1 MSDLLAIVRN
11 LNRLAAV
18 QRTGLLDT
26 PPDEP
31 FDRFTR
37 LATRIFKTPVALV
50 SIVDAERQFF
60 KSAIGLPEPW
70 QSERQTPLSHSFCKH
85 AVATQEPLIIADT
98 RKDPAYRDNPAVRDL
113 KIVAYAGVPLM
124 VSGHALGAFCVI
136 DSEPHPW
143 SYDEVRVLRDLAE
156 CVIHEIDLRTQLRE
170 AQRRLRDLDNI
181 TH

>member
-18 QRTGLLDT
+18 HRSGLLDT
-26 PPDEP
+26 PEEEP

-50 SIVDAERQFF
+50 SIVDADRQFF
-60 KSAIGLPEPW
+60 KSAMGLAEPW
-70 QSERQTPLSHSFCKH
+70 HSRRETPLSHSFCKH
-85 AVATQEPLIIADT
+85 AVAMEEPLVIADA
-98 RKDPAYRDNPAVRDL
+98 RKDPIYRDNPAVRDL

-136 DSEPHPW
+136 DHEPHPW
-143 SYDEVRVLRDLAE
+143 SYDEVQVLRDLAG

-170 AQRRLRDLDNI
+170 AQARLRDFDNV

>member
-26 PPDEP
+26 PPEES

-37 LATRIFKTPVALV
+37 LATRMFKTPVALV
-50 SIVDAERQFF
+50 SLVDADRQFF
-60 KSAIGLPEPW
+60 KSGIGLPEPW
-70 QSERQTPLSHSFCKH
+70 QTRRETPLSHSFCKH
-85 AVATQEPLIIADT
+85 AVALQEPLIIADA
-98 RKDPAYRDNPAVRDL
+98 RKDPTYRDNPAVRDL
-113 KIVAYAGVPLM
+113 KIIAYAGVPLM

-143 SYDEVRVLRDLAE
+143 SYDEVRLLRDLAE
-156 CVIHEIDLRTQLRE
+156 CVIHEIDLRTQLRD
-170 AQRRLRDLDNI
+170 ADKRLKQLENV

>member
-70 QSERQTPLSHSFCKH
+70 QSQRETPLSHSFCKH
-85 AVATQEPLIIADT
+85 AVASQEPLIIADA
-98 RKDPAYRDNPAVRDL
+98 RKDPVYRDNPAVRDL

-136 DSEPHPW
+136 DSEPHPR
-143 SYDEVRVLRDLAE
+143 SYDEGRMLRALAE
-156 CVIHEIDLRTQLRE
+156 CGIHQLDLRPQLRE
-170 AQRRLRDLDNI
+170 G
-181 TH
+181 